1 MNKSDTL
8 RWLTQQQPLKG
19 VIASRQAQQQQVIA
33 SECVHYGHYF
43 ELCCLTI
50 GDSHT
55 VLPLGD
61 LYFNYFNY

>member
-33 SECVHYGHYF
+33 SECVHFDHYF
-43 ELCCLTI
+43 DECC
-50 GDSHT
+50 DSHT

-61 LYFNYFNY
+61 LYGKPKINKH